1 MTINDFLVIQAVE
14 LPVKDFLNR
23 IETALRENGIKIFTR
38 INHAQAADDV
48 GLSLPDEEVLVFGS
62 PNVGT
67 ALMEENPAIGI
78 ELPLKIL
85 AWRNDDNKTMVA
97 YHNLEK
103 LGEIFQIK
111 ASLKTIAK
119 LKEFMGN
126 LINFK

>member
-1 MTINDFLVIQAVE
+1 MTINDFLIIQSVE

-23 IETALRENGIKIFTR
+23 IETALRDKGIKIFTR
-38 INHAQAADDV
+38 INHAQAAEEV
-48 GLSLPDEEVLVFGS
+48 GLSLQDEEVLIFGS
-62 PNVGT
+62 PKVGT
-67 ALMEENPAIGI
+67 ALMDENPAIGI

-85 AWRNDDNKTMVA
+85 AWRNDNDKTMIA

-103 LGEIFQIK
+103 LAEIFQIK
-111 ASLKTIAK
+111 TSLTTINK